1 VLIEILTAI
10 QPISPLLRA
19 YGAVLS
25 IAEYPTHV
33 AHRSSDRDHSPN
45 LSPRSAESFGNFAVE
60 FPLLFAHNGKGNK
73 PMPLTK
79 RQKQVLDFI
88 AHFQDENGY
97 CPSYE
102 EIAHGLDLASLAT
115 VHKHISSLEAKSYL
129 KRGFNQSR
137 SLELAPKY
145 LQEQRRSRPLT
156 EVPLLGRIAAGAPVE
171 SVAQRETLN
180 FAEFTSNA
188 NTFALEVRGNSM
200 IDDHIC
206 DGDLIL
212 LERVAQARDGD
223 IVVALV
229 AGSETTLKRFY
240 RAPGDQIRLQPA
252 NSTLKPIIV
261 PARDVQ
267 IQGRLLA
274 VLRKYR

>member
-1 VLIEILTAI
+1 
-10 QPISPLLRA
+10 
-19 YGAVLS
+19 
-25 IAEYPTHV
+25 
-33 AHRSSDRDHSPN
+33 
-45 LSPRSAESFGNFAVE
+45 
-60 FPLLFAHNGKGNK
+60 
-73 PMPLTK
+73 MPLTK

-88 AHFQDENGY
+88 SRFQDDNGY

-102 EIAHGLDLASLAT
+102 EIAHGLELASLAT
-115 VHKHISSLEAKSYL
+115 VHKHISALETKAYL

-145 LQEQRRSRPLT
+145 LQEQRRARPTT
-156 EVPLLGRIAAGAPVE
+156 EVPLLGRIAAGSPVE
-171 SVAQRETLN
+171 SIAQRETLN
-180 FAEFTSNA
+180 FADFTANP
-188 NTFALEVRGNSM
+188 NTFALEVRGESM

-212 LERVAQARDGD
+212 LEKVAQAHDGE

-229 AGSETTLKRFY
+229 RGEETTLKRYY
-240 RAPGDQIRLQPA
+240 REPGDQIRLQPA
-252 NSTLKPIIV
+252 NSALKPIIV

-267 IQGRLLA
+267 IQGKLLA